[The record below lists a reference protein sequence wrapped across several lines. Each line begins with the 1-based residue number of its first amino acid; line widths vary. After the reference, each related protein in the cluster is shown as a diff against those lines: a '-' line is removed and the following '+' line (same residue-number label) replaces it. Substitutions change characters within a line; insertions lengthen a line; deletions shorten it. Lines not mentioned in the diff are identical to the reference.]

1 MFWGCLPIATKVS
14 CVGEM
19 LDYGKRGLLLKMDLD
34 YDIEQI
40 RAILKNLTEYNS
52 KVQESILWSRKYT
65 LDLFENEIKELL
77 YT

>member
-40 RAILKNLTEYNS
+40 RAILKNSNG
-52 KVQESILWSRKYT
+52 I
-65 LDLFENEIKELL
+65 
-77 YT
+77 